1 MSSKMEIVYDYPPN
15 YAGISK
21 VFDIKDKPGIVFTYG
36 YKLYVPGGKGV
47 QIDKHLLIHE
57 ETHAAQQTEMGI
69 EKWWEH
75 YLSTPQFRLT
85 QELEAYRNQYRSMG
99 SLSLSQRRGYLD
111 HIVKDLSGA
120 MYGNVVSQED
130 AFRLVTDG
138 ITLQGRGTPGKSSVN
153 ARKLKKR
160 ERQNRK
166 KARR

>member
-1 MSSKMEIVYDYPPN
+1 MASKMQIVYDYPPN
-15 YAGISK
+15 YAVISK

-36 YKLYVPGGKGV
+36 YKLYVPGGEKV

-57 ETHAAQQTEMGI
+57 ETHAAQQTAMGV
-69 EKWWEH
+69 EKWWEQ
-75 YLSTPQFRLT
+75 YLSEPQFRLVN
-85 QELEAYRNQYRSMG
+85 EVEAYRNQYRSMG

-130 AFRLVTDG
+130 AYRLVTDG
-138 ITLQGRGTPGKSSVN
+138 IKLQGRTIGKSSPD
-153 ARKLKKR
+153 ARKRKKR

-166 KARR
+166 RARR

>member
-1 MSSKMEIVYDYPPN
+1 MSNKMEIVYDYPPN
-15 YAGISK
+15 YDAISK

-36 YKLYVPGGKGV
+36 FKLYVPGGKGV
-47 QIDKHLLIHE
+47 EIDRHLMIHE
-57 ETHAAQQTEMGI
+57 ETHARQQAEMGI

-75 YLSTPQFRLT
+75 YLSNQSFRLT
-85 QELEAYRNQYRSMG
+85 SELEAYRNQYRSMG

-130 AFRLVTDG
+130 AYRLVTDG
-138 ITLQGRGTPGKSSVN
+138 IKLQGRAIGKSSPD

-160 ERQNRK
+160 QRQNRK
-166 KARR
+166 KGRK